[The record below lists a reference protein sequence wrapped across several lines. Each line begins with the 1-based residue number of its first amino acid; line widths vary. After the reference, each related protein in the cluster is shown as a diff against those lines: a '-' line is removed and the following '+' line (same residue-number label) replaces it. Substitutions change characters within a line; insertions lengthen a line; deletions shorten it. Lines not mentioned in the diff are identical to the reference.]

1 MLIQTDYKSVRCR
14 IRPGD
19 IIAFSGSGRISR
31 LIQFFTRS
39 VVSHVGIVFEIME
52 RDVRRVKL
60 MESTTLDG
68 LQGVQ
73 ETYLSERIQTYSG
86 PVWWLP
92 LSEKVRSQMDQ
103 GRFWKALFDANGRPY
118 DYRQVLHHGIDW
130 LRLRSQGESPG
141 RLYCSELCALALK
154 SGYAGSI
161 APKSGRMTFVL
172 SGFTPTTITSCAA
185 SRRKSGDTIQK
196 IRCCGEIES
205 PA

>member
-39 VVSHVGIVFEIME
+39 VVSHVGIVFEILE

-154 SGYAGSI
+154 SGYALPVWINSSEVRPDDLCAFRIYSNNYYQLCG
-161 APKSGRMTFVL
+161 K
-172 SGFTPTTITSCAA
+172 PTEI
-185 SRRKSGDTIQK
+185 RRYNSEDPLLWKN
-196 IRCCGEIES
+196 
-205 PA
+205 